1 MKRAVRTGPGMDR
14 PPQACADA
22 TAYLSP
28 ATPSFPAILVHKM
41 DCQQQQPTR
50 PEEGTRHKFQ
60 SSPPHLTESNLR
72 RRRQTS
78 LNSHHRHQI
87 ASSLPPPTIHEG
99 FGRRDDRVHGDH
111 RRRIVLDRRVRLLP
125 PRPPETA
132 IDRPGKL
139 HASHG
144 SLRILRSLVSLVG
157 RAGRAAAPVIGRQI
171 RSQVRWV
178 AVHRDSHHRTSM
190 IHDDD

>member
-50 PEEGTRHKFQ
+50 PEEGTGHKFH

-87 ASSLPPPTIHEG
+87 ASSLPSMKGSGAVTI
-99 FGRRDDRVHGDH
+99 
-111 RRRIVLDRRVRLLP
+111 
-125 PRPPETA
+125 
-132 IDRPGKL
+132 
-139 HASHG
+139 ASTV
-144 SLRILRSLVSLVG
+144 IT
-157 RAGRAAAPVIGRQI
+157 AAASYSTAVSGSSLLDPPKQQ
-171 RSQVRWV
+171 STDQVNCTQV
-178 AVHRDSHHRTSM
+178 MVPYESYEA
-190 IHDDD
+190 

>member
-1 MKRAVRTGPGMDR
+1 
-14 PPQACADA
+14 
-22 TAYLSP
+22 
-28 ATPSFPAILVHKM
+28 M

-50 PEEGTRHKFQ
+50 PEEGTGHKFQ

-132 IDRPGKL
+132 IDRPG
-139 HASHG
+139 
-144 SLRILRSLVSLVG
+144 
-157 RAGRAAAPVIGRQI
+157 RAAAPVIGRQI

-178 AVHRDSHHRTSM
+178 AVHRDSYHRTSM